1 MEEEGKIR
9 GMAGVGGGGESASSK
24 QHIKFDKDD
33 KGDAKSTTHQ
43 QPKKKQSRRNKR
55 KRQNSTA
62 TAATASSK
70 EDISSTTTTSC
81 EKKLFNGLTLA
92 ISINQNNNMQTT
104 DGDVSIMSTNQKSLK
119 QTLKLH
125 GATISPQIHKRVHY
139 LVCSNTAIQNIT
151 RPVRQAYKRNVDI
164 VNVDWVNA
172 CITMNT
178 RVNVD
183 DYICND
189 LVGKLIDEKEKEKNQ
204 RSESGID
211 DVHNNDALP
220 DEETTGWSTPIQLD
234 CCCVCHENGDFKCP
248 WCTGGEQSCNLTL
261 ARLAKKQKK

>member
-1 MEEEGKIR
+1 
-9 GMAGVGGGGESASSK
+9 MAGAGGGSESASSR

-33 KGDAKSTTHQ
+33 KCKGDAKTM
-43 QPKKKQSRRNKR
+43 QPKKTQSRRNKR
-55 KRQNSTA
+55 KRQNPSTA
-62 TAATASSK
+62 TADTASSK
-70 EDISSTTTTSC
+70 EEISSTATSSC

-104 DGDVSIMSTNQKSLK
+104 DGDVSIMKSTNQKSLK

-139 LVCSNTAIQNIT
+139 LICSNNAIQNIT

-164 VNVDWVNA
+164 VNVDWVNK
-172 CITMNT
+172 CVTMNT
-178 RVNVD
+178 RVNAD

-189 LVGKLIDEKEKEKNQ
+189 LVGKLIDEKEKEKNLP
-204 RSESGID
+204 ESGID
-211 DVHNNDALP
+211 DGYKSDALP

-248 WCTGGEQSCNLTL
+248 WCTGEQSCNLTL
-261 ARLAKKQKK
+261 ARLAKKQKKTLTLK